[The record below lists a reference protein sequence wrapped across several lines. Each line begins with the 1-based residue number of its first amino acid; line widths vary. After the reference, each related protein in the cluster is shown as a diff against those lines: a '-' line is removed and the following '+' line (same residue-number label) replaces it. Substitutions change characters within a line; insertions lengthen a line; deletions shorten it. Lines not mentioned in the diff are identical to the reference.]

1 MREMIS
7 MVVVLTVLS
16 AFSGG
21 LLAAL
26 KDGTKERIALKT
38 GNPIPKP

>member
-1 MREMIS
+1 MREMIK

-21 LLAAL
+21 LLASI
-26 KDGTKERIALKT
+26 R
-38 GNPIPKP
+38 N